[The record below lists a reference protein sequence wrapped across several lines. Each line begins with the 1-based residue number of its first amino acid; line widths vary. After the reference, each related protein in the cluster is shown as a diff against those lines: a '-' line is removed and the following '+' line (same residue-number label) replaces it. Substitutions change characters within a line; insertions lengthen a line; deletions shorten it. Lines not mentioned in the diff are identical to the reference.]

1 MQKPLI
7 SIVVPVYNA
16 DSFLESC
23 LTSIQKQ
30 TYKNL
35 EVIIVD
41 DGSTDGSNA
50 ICQRFVA
57 SDNRFNLYV
66 QPNGGRS
73 AARNKGI
80 SLINGELVGFVDSDD
95 WVDEDMF
102 ETLYAASVQ
111 WNAEI
116 VQCSYFYHCSDKVE
130 DMSLTAD
137 LVLNREESLEL
148 LFADKTIKNF
158 LCNKLFYRTL
168 FLNITFPL
176 NKNFEDVSVM
186 YQLFAKVQ
194 TVVCLAVS
202 KYHYQVSPTSVSHAT
217 FCVGDKFDYLD
228 ALNSQYL
235 FAKSSGLW
243 PKASVL
249 LTRKYLSI
257 LDDCLIHE
265 VDSFYILQL
274 TDYLKKYVDGKVLL
288 KYAPYLAIRRF
299 LFLKLKGLYVFI
311 TRFFL

>member
-16 DSFLESC
+16 ESFIESC

-50 ICQRFVA
+50 ICRKITA
-57 SDNRFNLYV
+57 SDKRFSLYV

-73 AARNKGI
+73 AARNKGL

-95 WVDEDMF
+95 WIDEDMF

-116 VQCSYFYHCSDKVE
+116 VQCSYFYHCGDKVQ
-130 DMSLTAD
+130 DMSLAAD
-137 LVLNREESLEL
+137 LVLHREEALEL
-148 LFADKTIKNF
+148 LFADKAIKNF

-168 FLNITFPL
+168 FLDITFPMK
-176 NKNFEDVSVM
+176 KNFEDVSVM
-186 YQLFAKVQ
+186 YQLFAKAQ

-202 KYHYQVSPTSVSHAT
+202 KYHYIVSPTSVSHAK
-217 FCVGDKFDYLD
+217 FCVSDKFDYLD

-235 FAKSSGLW
+235 FAKSAGLW

-257 LDDCLIHE
+257 LDDCLVHHA
-265 VDSFYILQL
+265 DSSYILLL
-274 TDYLKKYVDGKVLL
+274 TDYLKRYVDGKVLL
-288 KYAPYLAIRRF
+288 KHAPYLAFRRF
-299 LFLKLKGLYVFI
+299 LFLNVKGLYVLI
-311 TRFFL
+311 TRSF